1 MTERTRQ
8 EMAQAINDLSR
19 GQFYV
24 KQSGNDPEHE
34 NLFWFEVS
42 TGDVLSFTPF
52 DSDKTLSW
60 GLWNHGL
67 LRT

>member
-1 MTERTRQ
+1 MAKRTHQ

-19 GQFYV
+19 RQFHV
-24 KQSGNDPEHE
+24 EQSGIEE
-34 NLFWFEVS
+34 MNLYWFKLS
-42 TGDVLSFTPF
+42 TQDVLHFTPN
-52 DSDKTLSW
+52 DSDKTLSQ

>member
-1 MTERTRQ
+1 MTGRTRQ
-8 EMAQAINDLSR
+8 QMAQAINDLSR

-24 KQSGNDPEHE
+24 EQSGTEE
-34 NLFWFEVS
+34 INLYWFKLS
-42 TGDVLSFTPF
+42 TQDVLCFTPN
-52 DSDKTLSW
+52 DSDKTLSQ